1 MPLDTYFKQEGNWR
15 HMTKVELGQIYYL
28 LKEVKM
34 WEKELDRLQCQSL
47 VKGQTLTGMPHSP
60 GLSDKVADAAVR
72 KTDIELIISGKL
84 TEIQLQRDKIINYI
98 NGIEDSIIR
107 QIVFYRHVSCMTWKQ
122 VAEEIGGR
130 NSAESIRQQYKRFM
144 NTEEKKK

>member
-1 MPLDTYFKQEGNWR
+1 MRLRRREDNWR
-15 HMTKVELGQIYYL
+15 HMTKAELGQIYYL

-47 VKGQTLTGMPHSP
+47 VKGQTLTGMPHSS
-60 GLSDKVADAAVR
+60 GLSDRAADTAIR
-72 KTDIELIISGKL
+72 KTDIESIISGKL
-84 TEIQLQRDKIINYI
+84 SEIQLQRDKIIDYI
-98 NGIEDSIIR
+98 NSIEDSMIR
-107 QIVFYRHVSCMTWKQ
+107 QIVFYRHVSCMTWQQ
-122 VAEEIGGR
+122 VAEEVGGR